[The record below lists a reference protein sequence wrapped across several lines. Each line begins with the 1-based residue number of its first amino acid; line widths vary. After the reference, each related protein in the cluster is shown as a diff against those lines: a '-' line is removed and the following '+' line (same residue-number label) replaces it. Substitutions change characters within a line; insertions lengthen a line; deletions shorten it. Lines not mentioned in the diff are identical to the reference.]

1 MDDAADADDFAFL
14 ESTAARWRRQ
24 REVVRAIG
32 ARVPAIAELDTI
44 SAQLAGLAD
53 VIDAGLAGKLD
64 ESYSVLVAQAREPA
78 GELLIA
84 AVPILDE
91 WLLA

>member
-1 MDDAADADDFAFL
+1 MPAWRVS
-14 ESTAARWRRQ
+14 STSRT
-24 REVVRAIG
+24 G
-32 ARVPAIAELDTI
+32 ALI
-44 SAQLAGLAD
+44 
-53 VIDAGLAGKLD
+53 
-64 ESYSVLVAQAREPA
+64 AQAREPA

>member
-1 MDDAADADDFAFL
+1 MMSLCSNRPRPGGVVSAD
-14 ESTAARWRRQ
+14 
-24 REVVRAIG
+24 VVRSVG
-32 ARVPAIAELDTI
+32 GRVPAIAELDAI
-44 SAQLAGLAD
+44 SAALARLAE

-64 ESYSVLVAQAREPA
+64 DSHRSLVAQAREPF

-84 AVPILDE
+84 AVPVLDE